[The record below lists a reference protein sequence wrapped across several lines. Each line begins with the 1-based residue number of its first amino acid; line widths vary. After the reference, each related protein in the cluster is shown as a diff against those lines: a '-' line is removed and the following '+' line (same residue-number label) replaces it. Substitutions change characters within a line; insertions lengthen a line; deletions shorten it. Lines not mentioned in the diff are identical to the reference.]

1 MAKFLQIAGT
11 ILRQTI
17 ALLLAVS
24 LSTPLPAQ
32 ENSSGYTFH
41 AQSEL
46 VLVNVTV
53 RDKNGN
59 FVRDLKPE
67 DFTILEDNKPQHVAS
82 FDVENTDAIPA
93 MNVPQVAVLQGTPQK
108 SQPSPTVDQAP
119 NPMRDR
125 LLSGSC
131 FLRFVVVEDESQRH
145 SICQAL
151 NQWLIASAEKATGLP
166 ADFSSSLELSTASV
180 GRAPQSDTASVG
192 RALLPADADIATA
205 PARGNEVSAPSTPMH
220 SGAASN
226 LHCPQPFPS
235 GF

>member
-67 DFTILEDNKPQHVAS
+67 DFTILEDNKPQKVSS
-82 FDVENTDAIPA
+82 FDIENVDA
-93 MNVPQVAVLQGTPQK
+93 VATQDVA
-108 SQPSPTVDQAP
+108 QAKP
-119 NPMRDR
+119 
-125 LLSGSC
+125 
-131 FLRFVVVEDESQRH
+131 
-145 SICQAL
+145 
-151 NQWLIASAEKATGLP
+151 
-166 ADFSSSLELSTASV
+166 
-180 GRAPQSDTASVG
+180 
-192 RALLPADADIATA
+192 
-205 PARGNEVSAPSTPMH
+205 
-220 SGAASN
+220 
-226 LHCPQPFPS
+226 
-235 GF
+235 